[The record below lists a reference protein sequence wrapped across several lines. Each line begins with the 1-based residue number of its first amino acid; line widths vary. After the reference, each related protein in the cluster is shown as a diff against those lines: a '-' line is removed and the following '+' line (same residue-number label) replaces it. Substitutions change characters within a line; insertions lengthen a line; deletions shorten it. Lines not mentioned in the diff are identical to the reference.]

1 MNQYNPITEEQKE
14 EIKLYYFTK
23 GYGQDATAR
32 KVGVSRNTVRKVI
45 REQPEEVWYQYWKGG
60 KICS

>member
-1 MNQYNPITEEQKE
+1 MSFPAITEEQKK
-14 EIKLYYFTK
+14 EIIDYYFTK

-32 KVGVSRNTVRKVI
+32 RVGVSRSTVRRIINQEPK
-45 REQPEEVWYQYWKGG
+45 EVWFKYWG